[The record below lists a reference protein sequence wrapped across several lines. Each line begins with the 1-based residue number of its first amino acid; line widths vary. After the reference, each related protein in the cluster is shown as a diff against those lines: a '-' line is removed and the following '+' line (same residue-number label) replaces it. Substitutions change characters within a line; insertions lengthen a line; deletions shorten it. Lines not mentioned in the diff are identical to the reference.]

1 MQAVPLP
8 FHRIVPMSFSRVLMT
23 ASAAVLAL
31 AGLAASFLP
40 DEILRWS
47 GTPAGPALVLL
58 VQVAGALYLGF
69 AGLNWMARNTIIGGI
84 YGRPVLT
91 ANLLHF
97 LCAALA
103 CAKLVASTPAARF
116 LWPLALAYSAFA
128 AGFGALMLRDP
139 LPAPRP
145 APAPASA

>member
-1 MQAVPLP
+1 
-8 FHRIVPMSFSRVLMT
+8 MSFSRILMT
-23 ASAAVLAL
+23 AGAAVLAL

-47 GTPAGPALVLL
+47 GTPAGPAPVLL

-69 AGLNWMARNTIIGGI
+69 AALDWMSRHTLIGGI

-103 CAKLVASTPAARF
+103 CGKLVAGTPAARF
-116 LWPLALAYSAFA
+116 LWPVALVYAVFA
-128 AGFGALMLRDP
+128 AGFGALMFRDP
-139 LPAPRP
+139 LPASTL
-145 APAPASA
+145 APAPAST